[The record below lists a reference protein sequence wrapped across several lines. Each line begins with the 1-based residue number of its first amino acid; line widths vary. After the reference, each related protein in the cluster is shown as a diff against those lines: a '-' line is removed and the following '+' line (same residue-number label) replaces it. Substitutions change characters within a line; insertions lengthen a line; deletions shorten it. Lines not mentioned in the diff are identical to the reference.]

1 MVSASFKVT
10 LGRGLDRADSSR
22 PDGGTLQV
30 GQALLAHLRG
40 RAKEIAWLRHRTA
53 RDRSVEVSM
62 HVVGTAGHVDH
73 GKTTLIRHLTNT
85 DTDRLA
91 EERRRGL
98 TIDLGFASAML
109 PSGAEVGFID
119 VPGHVRF
126 LKNMLAGVGAIDA
139 CLFVVAAN
147 EGWKPQSEEH
157 LRILDL
163 LGVSHGVIALTKVGT
178 VDDEWRQLTEMEIAD
193 RVAGTFLAGAEVVPV
208 DVVAGIGLT
217 GGSGLPAALDRMLAA
232 TPEAA
237 DRSRP
242 RLWVDR
248 SFALRGA
255 GTVVTGTLTG
265 GALELKDALVVEPG
279 GLPVRVR
286 ELESHGA
293 RLELATP
300 GRRLAVNLSGAG
312 HRQIKR
318 SQALVRAGQWHLCTT
333 MDASLSVLHGLG
345 HDVTRRGAYVGYFGS
360 GEYPVRMTLLGRRP
374 ALQPGGTGAVRLRLA
389 TSVPLQP
396 GDRYVLREMGRAEI
410 VGGGEILDVTP
421 VLPISR
427 AAPDR
432 SVARVVAERGW
443 VERGELERLT
453 GEVVEAVVGQW
464 VVDPTTL
471 GKDEGELRRRVSE
484 AGAHGIDLA
493 VLDDRQR
500 ALLERIPEITIE
512 DGRVRSLDSA
522 DDVVRPEEHPY
533 LAMLLAAPFSP
544 PPPPGGMDRVELRAL
559 LNRGLVTE
567 REGVY
572 FASAAV
578 EAAAQVAADLLSVS
592 ADGISASSLREA
604 LGTTRRY
611 VLPLLGILDA
621 TGITRR
627 RGDLRI
633 AGPRMPVG
641 SAPDATGAGEGG
653 RGETT

>member
-1 MVSASFKVT
+1 M
-10 LGRGLDRADSSR
+10 
-22 PDGGTLQV
+22 
-30 GQALLAHLRG
+30 
-40 RAKEIAWLRHRTA
+40 
-53 RDRSVEVSM
+53 SM

-73 GKTTLIRHLTNT
+73 GKTTLIRQLTNT

-98 TIDLGFASAML
+98 TIDLGFASTVL

-163 LGVSHGVIALTKVGT
+163 LGVSHGVVALTKVGT
-178 VDDEWRQLTEMEIAD
+178 VDEEWRELVEMEITD
-193 RVAGTFLAGAEVVPV
+193 QVAGTFLDGAEIIPV
-208 DVVAGIGLT
+208 DVLAGVGLA
-217 GGSGLPAALDRMLAA
+217 GDGGLPAALDRMLAT

-237 DRSRP
+237 DRARP

-265 GALELKDALVVEPG
+265 GALQLKDALVVEPG

-286 ELESHGA
+286 ELESHGVS
-293 RLELATP
+293 LERATP

-333 MDASLSVLHGLG
+333 MDASLFVLRCLDHEI
-345 HDVTRRGAYVGYFGS
+345 TRRGAYVGYFGS
-360 GEYPVRMTLLGRRP
+360 GEYPVRVTLLGRLP
-374 ALQPGGTGAVRLRLA
+374 ALQPGETGAVRLRLVTPA
-389 TSVPLQP
+389 PLQP
-396 GDRYVLREMGRAEI
+396 GDRYVLREMGRAEL
-410 VGGGEILDVTP
+410 VGGGEILDVAP

-443 VERGELERLT
+443 VEREELERLT
-453 GEVVEAVVGQW
+453 GKVAEAVIGRW
-464 VVDPTTL
+464 VVDPVTL
-471 GKDEGELRRRVSE
+471 AKDEDDLRRRVRE
-484 AGAHGIDLA
+484 AGAHGVDLA
-493 VLDDRQR
+493 VLDDRER
-500 ALLERIPEITIE
+500 ALLERIPEIVTE
-512 DGRVRSLDSA
+512 DGRARSFDA
-522 DDVVRPEEHPY
+522 VAGAVRPEEHPY
-533 LAMLLAAPFSP
+533 LGLLLAAPFSP
-544 PPPPGGMDRVELRAL
+544 PPPPGGMDRIELRPL
-559 LNRGLVTE
+559 ITRGLVTE
-567 REGVY
+567 RDGIY
-572 FASAAV
+572 FASDAV
-578 EAAAQVAADLLSVS
+578 EAAAQVVAGLLSVS
-592 ADGISASSLREA
+592 PDGISASAVREA

-621 TGITRR
+621 AGVTRR

-633 AGPRMPVG
+633 AGPRMPV
-641 SAPDATGAGEGG
+641 SAAPAATDAGEGR
-653 RGETT
+653 RGEAT